1 VAIYHHTA
9 QFLIPVNSLFWA
21 DGHTGRFLALL
32 AGHWKIETIMT
43 VGAEDLYPH
52 CVRLAYAIMFGGAG
66 GLTLLAA
73 IAIGW
78 IDE

>member
-1 VAIYHHTA
+1 
-9 QFLIPVNSLFWA
+9 
-21 DGHTGRFLALL
+21 LL

-43 VGAEDLYPH
+43 VEAEDLYPH
-52 CVRLAYAIMFGGAG
+52 CVWLAHAIMFGGAG

-73 IAIGW
+73 IAFGW